1 MARSNLKRLGQ
12 YLYPHRKKV
21 LFGVGALMMVNGL
34 GVYIP
39 FLIRD
44 SVDDLQVSFDFDQ
57 VLNAVLAIILLTTI
71 MGVVRMVSR
80 ILLFGVG
87 RQVEFDLKQLIFE
100 HLLKMEP
107 AYFSANRIGDTI
119 NRATSDVDNIRR
131 LLGFAVLSLVN
142 TIFAYA
148 FTLPVMLNISTNLT
162 LMSLAVYPF
171 MFLMVHLFSNRLR
184 DEQEAVQ
191 NELSEISNLIQ
202 EDVSGIA
209 PIKIYAQEE
218 NEEKAFHELNQQLLR
233 ANLNLAKT
241 RNVLFPLLGG
251 LASVS
256 LLVLLWFG
264 AGEISEGRISIGDF
278 LALIVYVERLVF
290 PTALL
295 GFTISAYQRGEV
307 SINRV
312 EAILQTEPKVATE
325 PDAIPVA
332 RDQVRGKIRID
343 NLSYRYG
350 GSTEWAL
357 QDVSFTIEPGEL
369 VAIVGPVGC
378 GKSTLANAIPRLL
391 DIEPNTV
398 FLDGIDITRLDLA
411 NLRRAIAYVP
421 QESFLFSTTIANNIR
436 YGDPEQDYGA
446 IEGAAQQSQIH
457 QEIQAFPKKYD
468 TIVGERGITLSGG
481 QRQRSS
487 LARAL
492 LFDAPILILDD
503 ALASVDNQT
512 ATAILDQLRQG
523 RDRKTIIFISH
534 QLSATATAN
543 RIVVMDHGEIVAI
556 GTHDE
561 LLQEPGLYRNLW
573 NQHSLEAALA

>member
-12 YLYPHRKKV
+12 YLYPHRAKV
-21 LFGVGALMMVNGL
+21 ALGIGALLLVNLL

-44 SVDDLQVSFDFDQ
+44 SVDDLQVSFEFDR
-57 VLNAVLAIILLTTI
+57 VLGAVGVIVLLTTI
-71 MGVVRMVSR
+71 MWFIRMASR
-80 ILLFGVG
+80 IWLFGVG
-87 RQVEFDLKQLIFE
+87 RQVEFDLKQTLFE
-100 HLLKMEP
+100 HLLQMEP

-142 TIFAYA
+142 TLLAYA
-148 FTLPVMLNISTNLT
+148 FTLPVMLQISVSLT
-162 LMSLAVYPF
+162 LMALAVYPL
-171 MFLMVHLFSNRLR
+171 MFILVQAFSNKLR
-184 DEQEAVQ
+184 DEQQQVQ
-191 NELSEISNLIQ
+191 EELSQISNLIQ

-218 NEEKAFHELNQQLLR
+218 NEQAAFHGLNQRLLR
-233 ANLNLAKT
+233 ANLSLART
-241 RNVLFPLLGG
+241 RNLLFPLLGG

-264 AGEISEGRISIGDF
+264 SGEIASGQISIGDF
-278 LALIVYVERLVF
+278 IALIVYVERLVF

-312 EAILQTEPKVATE
+312 EAILETEPKVATAT
-325 PDAIPVA
+325 DAIALP
-332 RDQVRGKIRID
+332 REEVRGRLQVKD
-343 NLSYRYG
+343 LSFRYG
-350 GSTEWAL
+350 GSTEPAL
-357 QDVSFTIEPGEL
+357 ENVSFTLNPGEMI
-369 VAIVGPVGC
+369 AIVGPVGC
-378 GKSTLANAIPRLL
+378 GKSTLANALPRLL

-398 FLDGIDITRLDLA
+398 FLDGIDTTRINLSDL
-411 NLRRAIAYVP
+411 RHAIAYVP

-446 IEGAAQQSQIH
+446 IEGAAVQSQIH
-457 QEIQAFPKKYD
+457 QEIMAFPQQYE

-492 LFDAPILILDD
+492 LFNAPILILDD

-512 ATAILDQLRQG
+512 ATAILDKLRHG

-534 QLSATATAN
+534 QLSATATAD
-543 RIVVMDHGEIVAI
+543 RILVMDQGEIVAV
-556 GTHDE
+556 GSHDE
-561 LLQEPGLYRNLW
+561 LLAEPGLYRTLW
-573 NQHSLEAALA
+573 NQHSLEAALT